1 MNEKVEMTKKQFIG
15 WIFSSLML
23 ATLIRLIVKAVLE
36 LIISKLKIKDLRD
49 MAESPTGERFT
60 IDEYGRIFFDVT
72 GDKVKF
78 WEDNDY
84 SLLDLELEEV
94 QHFCNTVIL
103 ARNVLVKYPGFDGD
117 MMLAKLGVLDG
128 FND

>member
-1 MNEKVEMTKKQFIG
+1 MEKEMTK
-15 WIFSSLML
+15 SEAL
-23 ATLIRLIVKAVLE
+23 A
-36 LIISKLKIKDLRD
+36 IISSKLKIKDLRD

-60 IDEYGRIFFDVT
+60 IDEYGRIFFGVT

-94 QHFCNTVIL
+94 QHFCDTVVL
-103 ARNVLVKYPGFDGD
+103 ARDVLVKYPGFDGA
-117 MMLAKLGVLDG
+117 MMLAKLGVI
-128 FND
+128 NCCK

>member
-1 MNEKVEMTKKQFIG
+1 MDKQSG
-15 WIFSSLML
+15 RSAL
-23 ATLIRLIVKAVLE
+23 KAGVLE

-94 QHFCNTVIL
+94 QHFCDTVIL
-103 ARNVLVKYPGFDGD
+103 ARDVLVKYPGFDGA
-117 MMLAKLGVLDG
+117 MMLAKLGVLDV
-128 FND
+128 FNND